1 MGDVEAAR
9 RSEPLW
15 DLVEESLEEAQF
27 LWRRFEATLATHAR
41 DLAGLSFWVEERLLG
56 TIDGLRA
63 GGSAAIEPLLVPALD
78 AEDPFRAIAAAHT
91 LAVDGN
97 DGGIEAL
104 FTAVRAAEG
113 PKLSVFTRAIAL
125 SRSEVLLGRI
135 ERAIPETGPE
145 LAAVLWRIRGFR
157 QRDPGPDIAYAILSA
172 HPGLRA
178 AALIALRHIP
188 DSRALGQIQ
197 RDVEQDL
204 GASDRAVRDA
214 AINTGLILG
223 ISAAWNRCLELAAK
237 PAPGVAGAMLLVA
250 MLGNERDQ
258 DRVLA
263 AVGNEAMRAD
273 ALFAAGFAGTRAAIE
288 VCLQAMTE
296 ESVAKLAAEAFCAIT
311 GLDLERERLVA
322 APPDEPAE
330 PIPLEEEDLDAD
342 LVPKAEDLLP
352 SPDVPGVVRWW
363 SRQAGRFAAGK
374 RYLGGRLVDL
384 VVLQDALLRGPM
396 RRRYATALELAV
408 RTAGR
413 YQVETHAFSAEQRR
427 QMSSFDRLGGGAIRR
442 SPLSRFF
449 SYA

>member
-1 MGDVEAAR
+1 MAPLRGHAGDAR
-9 RSEPLW
+9 
-15 DLVEESLEEAQF
+15 
-27 LWRRFEATLATHAR
+27 TY
-41 DLAGLSFWVEERLLG
+41 LAGLSFWVEERLLG

-63 GGSAAIEPLLVPALD
+63 GGSAAIEPLLVPAHGRRGSL
-78 AEDPFRAIAAAHT
+78 PAIAAAHA

-97 DGGIEAL
+97 EGGIEAL

-145 LAAVLWRIRGFR
+145 LAACCGRSAASAAIPAPTLLC
-157 QRDPGPDIAYAILSA
+157 DPGAPACAPPPHS
-172 HPGLRA
+172 PG
-178 AALIALRHIP
+178 HIP
-188 DSRALGQIQ
+188 DSRALGQLQ
-197 RDVEQDL
+197 RDLEQDL

-273 ALFAAGFAGTRAAIE
+273 ALFAAGFAGTRAANRSLPSSDDRGA
-288 VCLQAMTE
+288 CRQARRR
-296 ESVAKLAAEAFCAIT
+296 SVCAIT

-384 VVLQDALLRGPM
+384 VVLEDALLRGPM

-408 RTAGR
+408 APP
-413 YQVETHAFSAEQRR
+413 
-427 QMSSFDRLGGGAIRR
+427 DAIR
-442 SPLSRFF
+442 SRPTP
-449 SYA
+449 SAPNNAAK